1 MILEHHQIG
10 GIDKGIASE
19 PGWLE
24 FDRSRCFSRELSAI
38 PNHER

>member
-10 GIDKGIASE
+10 GIDKGITSE

-24 FDRSRCFSRELSAI
+24 FDRSRCFSRESSAI